1 MIDPRCK
8 HELGDF
14 GLGGKRADYEPIK
27 LEEKPAISQAE
38 PNKSNSDL
46 NKTESGREND

>member
-8 HELGDF
+8 HEVDGEF
-14 GLGGKRADYEPIK
+14 GCADYEPIK
-27 LEEKPAISQAE
+27 REEKPAISQAE

-46 NKTESGREND
+46 NKTELGREDD